1 MNKKK
6 VCIAAL
12 LIATA
17 CITGCKTGQ
26 KESAKA
32 GQEMESSIA
41 EAEELTTDSIVFSEN
56 GKGYSCNMKIDFPQG
71 NGKIDEGIKDF
82 LISALSDFAACD
94 NPDKPKAEYKGDKND
109 GKALLDFYGKQRSKD
124 MGEEYKD
131 LLEFDNRE
139 EEPSPFSFD
148 GSIRLKEEAAK
159 YVTYGIESYVYL
171 GGAHGSSVLQEVNI
185 IRETGKVLATSVDTT
200 KTKEMQPILRKGVI
214 EYFKECGEDISDDK
228 LNDMLF
234 INDNTIH
241 LPALTP
247 SLSKNG
253 LKFIYQQYEIGPY
266 ALGMVSFTVPYDKI
280 KTFMT
285 EEALKL
291 IE

>member
-1 MNKKK
+1 MPH
-6 VCIAAL
+6 ASPPS
-12 LIATA
+12 T
-17 CITGCKTGQ
+17 
-26 KESAKA
+26 
-32 GQEMESSIA
+32 
-41 EAEELTTDSIVFSEN
+41 
-56 GKGYSCNMKIDFPQG
+56 
-71 NGKIDEGIKDF
+71 
-82 LISALSDFAACD
+82 ACD

-148 GSIRLKEEAAK
+148 GSIRLKEEAEK

-171 GGAHGSSVLQEVNI
+171 GGAHGSSFLREVNI

-200 KTKEMQPILRKGVI
+200 KTKDMQPILRKGVI

-234 INDNTIH
+234 INDNTIP

-285 EEALKL
+285 EEAAKL

>member
-1 MNKKK
+1 
-6 VCIAAL
+6 
-12 LIATA
+12 
-17 CITGCKTGQ
+17 
-26 KESAKA
+26 
-32 GQEMESSIA
+32 
-41 EAEELTTDSIVFSEN
+41 
-56 GKGYSCNMKIDFPQG
+56 
-71 NGKIDEGIKDF
+71 
-82 LISALSDFAACD
+82 
-94 NPDKPKAEYKGDKND
+94 
-109 GKALLDFYGKQRSKD
+109 

-148 GSIRLKEEAAK
+148 GSIRLKEEAEK
-159 YVTYGIESYVYL
+159 YITYGIESYVYL
-171 GGAHGSSVLQEVNI
+171 GGAHGSSFLREVNI

-228 LNDMLF
+228 VNDMLF
-234 INDNTIH
+234 INDNTIP

-266 ALGMVSFTVPYDKI
+266 ALGMVSFTVPFDKV
-280 KTFMT
+280 KPFMT